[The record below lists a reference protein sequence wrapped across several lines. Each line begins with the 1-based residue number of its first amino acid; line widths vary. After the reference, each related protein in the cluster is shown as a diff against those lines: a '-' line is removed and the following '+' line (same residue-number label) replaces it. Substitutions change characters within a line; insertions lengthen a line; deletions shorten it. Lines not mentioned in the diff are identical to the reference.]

1 MHLVQHA
8 CRVWNF
14 CFSDNAMEV
23 AKMYGPFFDCNLLE
37 LLQSPRIRWI
47 RHALVLA
54 LPEMTPKILVTIL
67 KIQMVTRV
75 SGVWV

>member
-1 MHLVQHA
+1 MHLVQQP
-8 CRVWNF
+8 VGF
-14 CFSDNAMEV
+14 GICFSDDAMEV

-37 LLQSPRIRWI
+37 LLQSRIHWI

-54 LPEMTPKILVTIL
+54 LPEMTLKILVTIL

-75 SGVWV
+75 SGVRV